1 MVIIEYAR
9 IVNVSLV
16 TLCGGQWN
24 RNLCWC
30 AKLARHKQIIARTL
44 CANSVKNITNFY
56 VRARL
61 VTGESVKKIIFG
73 VRPSAVLTASVAT
86 VTRTRPTILRQL
98 MVDGFVQSVVNLRRH
113 RLTKREKI
121 PRKGPSTTGS
131 VAELQ
136 KLETEWQSLQT
147 EVTNWRRLI
156 EDARRAKRTS
166 DRKWGHLQQSLL

>member
-86 VTRTRPTILRQL
+86 VTRTRPTTLRKL

-131 VAELQ
+131 VAERGISVFDKHFVGMQ
-136 KLETEWQSLQT
+136 AFCK
-147 EVTNWRRLI
+147 VIAN
-156 EDARRAKRTS
+156 
-166 DRKWGHLQQSLL
+166 